1 MEIEGQH
8 IKIPEGTAED
18 LTKSQAQIP
27 IEINRKIPS
36 EDLITMIQDLG
47 NSCVN
52 LKNLVKKIKKK
63 GHEEEFSNFE
73 INLLAREVLR
83 QSLTKR
89 QLN

>member
-36 EDLITMIQDLG
+36 EDLITMIQRSWQLLCKSEKFG
-47 NSCVN
+47 E
-52 LKNLVKKIKKK
+52 KNK
-63 GHEEEFSNFE
+63 E
-73 INLLAREVLR
+73 
-83 QSLTKR
+83 KR
-89 QLN
+89 T